1 MSLRGIG
8 VDIVDVARIERL
20 LERHGDRFLARCFR
34 PGEVLPAADGRARAE
49 LALHVAGRWAVK
61 EACLK
66 ALGGAIGGIPYADVE
81 VARGPGGAPCVV
93 LHGRAARLLADAGGG
108 RVLASLSHERQ
119 AAVGLVVIEG

>member
-1 MSLRGIG
+1 LSLRGIG

-34 PGEVLPAADGRARAE
+34 PGELMPGEGGRARAD
-49 LALHVAGRWAVK
+49 LASHVAGRWAVK

-66 ALGGAIGGIPYADVE
+66 ALGGRIGGIPYADVE
-81 VARGPGGAPCVV
+81 VAREPGDAPRVI
-93 LHGRAARLLADAGGG
+93 LHGRAAASLAAAGGG
-108 RVLASLSHERQ
+108 RILASLSHERR